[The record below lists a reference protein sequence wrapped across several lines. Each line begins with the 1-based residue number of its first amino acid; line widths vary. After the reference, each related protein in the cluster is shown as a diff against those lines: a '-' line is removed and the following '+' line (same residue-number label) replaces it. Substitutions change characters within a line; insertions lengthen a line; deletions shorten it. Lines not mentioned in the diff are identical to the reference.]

1 LGHLLNL
8 VNGSGAGIAENLFQV
23 TGTIAIGFLLV
34 SLYCLQL
41 LLSILLFSQRHS
53 RKNSIK
59 IENGREIMD
68 MENVI
73 SEWLRC
79 PVCGNKTR
87 LRLRA
92 DREAP
97 VRVFFCLLWKANL
110 TFSCNHVYLRN
121 GKLTFHT

>member
-1 LGHLLNL
+1 MGHLLNL

-23 TGTIAIGFLLV
+23 TGAIAIGFLFV

-97 VRVFFCLLWKANL
+97 VRVFFLP
-110 TFSCNHVYLRN
+110 FMES
-121 GKLTFHT
+121 